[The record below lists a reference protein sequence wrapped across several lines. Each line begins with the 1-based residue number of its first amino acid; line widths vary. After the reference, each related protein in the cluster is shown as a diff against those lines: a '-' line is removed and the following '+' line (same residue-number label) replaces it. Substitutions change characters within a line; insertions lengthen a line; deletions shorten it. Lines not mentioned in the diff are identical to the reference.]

1 MQSSQKSVVIFI
13 NALTSPDHM
22 VIHCIWVE
30 QNRCYSL
37 ATSLFNF
44 DLNILREPWGGTLTM
59 QGLFS
64 KTIASTTLGLTL
76 LGATALGANAQSYTI
91 DFNTQYD
98 INGNPTNPLNADDF
112 ADIDTQWSNI
122 GLTLDGA
129 RKNGTGS
136 RDLKLFNTNCQGNG
150 CSGNDSDLGFSNN
163 NFGNALIIQETDG
176 NWNEA
181 NDRRGG
187 GSILFDFDFDVSFD
201 SVTLLDVEESSGA
214 FLTAFDKA
222 GNELWATT
230 RLITGG
236 NKSFQTYN
244 LSDFGFDDTN
254 VRSLT
259 LQLSGSGAIG
269 DVSYTK
275 TNEAVPEPFS
285 MIGAGL
291 ALGAGAFFKN
301 RKK

>member
-1 MQSSQKSVVIFI
+1 M
-13 NALTSPDHM
+13 P
-22 VIHCIWVE
+22 
-30 QNRCYSL
+30 
-37 ATSLFNF
+37 
-44 DLNILREPWGGTLTM
+44 
-59 QGLFS
+59 GLFS
-64 KTIASTTLGLTL
+64 KTIASTTIGLTV
-76 LGATALGANAQSYTI
+76 LGATALGANAQSYTV
-91 DFNTQYD
+91 DFNYLYD
-98 INGNPTNPLNADDF
+98 ADGNPITSLDADNF

-122 GLTLDGA
+122 GLTLDGKK
-129 RKNGTGS
+129 KNGTGS
-136 RDLKLFNTNCQGNG
+136 RDLKLFNTNCRGNG
-150 CSGNDSDLGFSNN
+150 CSGNDSDLGFSNQS
-163 NFGNALIIQETDG
+163 FGNALIIQETEG

-181 NDRRGG
+181 NDRARG

-201 SVTLLDVEESSGA
+201 SFTLLDVEEHSGA
-214 FLTAFDKA
+214 FLTAFDEA
-222 GNELWATT
+222 GNTLWATEK
-230 RLITGG
+230 LITGG
-236 NKSFQTYN
+236 NKSFETYN

-259 LQLSGSGAIG
+259 LKLSGSGAIG